1 MSNQSYEG
9 PERIAVVGMACRF
22 PGAPDVE
29 TFWRNLRAG
38 VDSISRFTAAELLEA
53 GNDPEM
59 LRHPDFVPAS
69 GHLEGA
75 DLFDAEFFDFPP
87 RDAELM
93 DPQHRLFLEQ
103 AWAALEHA
111 GLDPG
116 TFPGPV
122 GVFAGS
128 GMNSYLLHLVARHGN
143 RGDFLLN
150 RIRSDKDFLATLA
163 SYKLDL
169 RGPSMSVQTAC
180 STSLVAVHLAC
191 QSLLD
196 FHCDAAL
203 AGGVAVGAPLRAG
216 YLAREGVFSRDGR
229 CRAFDAAGEGT
240 VGGSGVGVVVL
251 KRLSDALADG
261 DRVHAVILGSAVNN
275 DGAAKVGYSAPGVD
289 GQVEVV
295 AMAQAVADVPP
306 ETVTL
311 LEAHGTA
318 TPMGDPV
325 EVAAL
330 ARAFATGERGFCAL
344 GSVKTNI
351 GHLDAAA
358 GVASLI
364 KAVLA
369 LEHGEIPP
377 SLHFAEP
384 NPRLDLGNTP
394 FYVPGA
400 LLPWTPPEGT
410 PRRAGVSAFG
420 VGGTNAH
427 VVLEEAPRPEPA
439 PAAEGPELLVL
450 SARTPAALDR
460 LAAATAERLES
471 DPGPPLADVAFTLR
485 QGRRAFPW
493 RRSLVAD
500 TSAEAAAL
508 LRGGDATRVS
518 THLASES
525 DPGVAFLF
533 SGLGTQYPEMARGL
547 YETEPAF
554 RKAMDRCFSVL
565 RDGWGMD
572 LRGALYGGAS
582 APASASAGP
591 DLRALLR
598 GGGSPEGPLAGAR
611 LGHPAMFA

>member
-1 MSNQSYEG
+1 MSSGSYEG
-9 PERIAVVGMACRF
+9 PERVAVVGMACRF

-29 TFWRNLRAG
+29 AFWRNLREG
-38 VDSISRFTAAELLEA
+38 VESIAAFTPEELLE
-53 GNDPEM
+53 GGTDPAL
-59 LRHPDFVPAS
+59 LRHPDFVPAY

-75 DLFDAEFFDFPP
+75 DLFDAEFFDLPP
-87 RDAELM
+87 REAELM

-111 GLDPG
+111 GLDPS

-128 GMNSYLLHLVARHGN
+128 GMNSYLLHLVARHGAAA
-143 RGDFLLN
+143 GDLLQN
-150 RIRSDKDFLATLA
+150 RIRGDKDFLATLA

-169 RGPSMSVQTAC
+169 RGPSLSVQTAC

-196 FHCDAAL
+196 FQCDAAL
-203 AGGVAVGAPLRAG
+203 AGGVAAGAPLRGG
-216 YLAREGVFSRDGR
+216 YLAREGVFSRDGH
-229 CRAFDAAGEGT
+229 CRAFDARGSGT

-295 AMAQAVADVPP
+295 ALAHAVADVPP

-311 LEAHGTA
+311 VEAHGTA

-344 GSVKTNI
+344 GSVKTNV

-377 SLHFAEP
+377 SLHFTEP
-384 NPRLDLGNTP
+384 NPAIPFASTP
-394 FYVPGA
+394 FYVA
-400 LLPWTPPEGT
+400 DRLLPWTPPAGT
-410 PRRAGVSAFG
+410 PRRAGVSSFG

-427 VVLEEAPRPEPA
+427 VVLEEPPPSPAAA
-439 PAAEGPELLVL
+439 PADGEAEELLVL
-450 SARTPAALDR
+450 SARTPEALDR
-460 LAAATAERLES
+460 LAAATAERLERGGAPS
-471 DPGPPLADVAFTLR
+471 LADAAFTLQR
-485 QGRRAFPW
+485 GRRAFPW
-493 RRSLVAD
+493 RRALVAAD
-500 TSAEAAAL
+500 TAEAAAL
-508 LRGGDATRVS
+508 LRAGDPVRAS
-518 THLASES
+518 THLAAES

-533 SGLGTQYPEMARGL
+533 SGLGTQYRGMGRGL
-547 YETEPAF
+547 YEREPAF
-554 RKAMDRCFSVL
+554 RAAMDRCFAVL

-572 LRGALYGGAS
+572 LRGARRS
-582 APASASAGP
+582 SGP
-591 DLRALLR
+591 WPPGRR
-598 GGGSPEGPLAGAR
+598 
-611 LGHPAMFA
+611 